1 MKILLVGTGITNL
14 TLGGSL
20 VRNVH
25 KIVIIDRK
33 DHIGGNCFDYFDENS
48 IDIHAYGTHIFHT
61 DNTEVWRFLSQFTKW
76 YPYQHEVKALVD
88 GQLVPVPFN
97 FNSIEQLF
105 PKQMAERMIAALLSE
120 FEFNKKIPILKLRE
134 SKNPDLQFLAKY
146 VYEKIFLHYTEKQ
159 WGVRPED
166 LDPLVT
172 GRVPVFVGRDNRYFQ
187 AKYQGIPLE
196 GYTRMFEK
204 MVDHPNIEVRLN
216 TEFDKS
222 MLDEYDHCF
231 FSGAI
236 DEFFDYKR
244 EFPAVS
250 YSRRQEAR

>member
-1 MKILLVGTGITNL
+1 MKILLVGAGITNL
-14 TLGGSL
+14 SLGKCLAEGGQR
-20 VRNVH
+20 VA
-25 KIVIIDRK
+25 IIDRK
-33 DHIGGNCFDYFDENS
+33 GHIGGNCFDYFDQNS

-61 DNTEVWRFLSQFTKW
+61 DDTEVCRFLSQFTQW

-105 PKQMAERMIAALLSE
+105 SKQMAERMIAALLSE
-120 FEFNKKIPILKLRE
+120 FEFNKKVPILKLRD
-134 SKNPDLQFLAKY
+134 SKNPDLQFLAEY

-159 WGVRPED
+159 WDVRPED

-216 TEFDKS
+216 TEFDIS
-222 MLDEYDHCF
+222 MLDEYDSKQSTKVF
-231 FSGAI
+231 L
-236 DEFFDYKR
+236 
-244 EFPAVS
+244 
-250 YSRRQEAR
+250 